1 MAPKLTRASVF
12 PEAELPDAKA
22 LLAEGRKMA
31 ETVKVG
37 ASPFLKHYG
46 VASEAAYKRQQAEA
60 GRVMTHAQIGFRD
73 PQKSRRAYAEVWDKL
88 DKAGYRVDRYGI
100 CLDWS
105 MGYPREQR
113 KNMPRGTGL
122 IMQEIED
129 WTTLTAQA
137 PVAPHYGDF
146 VIGTPAGY
154 ENTIAA
160 LLSGS
165 TSIGNLGQYFT
176 FRQPHWDDDVFTTA
190 EALKAIALTA
200 AQPVEVLIHSNM
212 DDGFASMFT
221 DLACSLGAILVETHI
236 VNGLCGG
243 NVAHCFGNTFS
254 RPYTRLAF
262 QRAAHRV
269 SSAPGTMVYGA
280 TTMYGPNHA
289 ANYAALAS
297 YLRLDA
303 YAQRTKPTGHAVNP
317 VPVTEAERIPDIE
330 EIIDVHMFANK
341 LIELEEP
348 LHSLSDDT
356 EIDAVADQ
364 IVAGGHV
371 FKDNL
376 MNGFAEAGIDT
387 DNPLEMFLA
396 IRRIGSKRLEEL
408 FGPGQPTEGRLRG
421 RTPIVRA
428 DSIEQVEDAGEGYVA
443 RMDAATRE
451 RIQKAGFR
459 ACIATTDVHE
469 YGKIL
474 VETVLRG
481 LGVEIVDG
489 GTSIDANDLAASLKD
504 HKADLVALSSYNGVA
519 LGFVSELKQEMKRQ
533 GIDLPVFIGGKL
545 NRIPDGSNTSLPVDV
560 SKEIAETGAI
570 VCPDVAVL
578 LDRLAEM
585 SRDRAA

>member
-1 MAPKLTRASVF
+1 MAPKLDRATVF
-12 PEAELPDAKA
+12 PEAELPDAA
-22 LLAEGRKMA
+22 SLLAEGRKMA

-37 ASPFLKHYG
+37 PSPFLKHYN
-46 VASEAAYKRQQAEA
+46 VSSEAEYKRQQMEA
-60 GRVMTHAQIGFRD
+60 GRVMMHAQIGFRD
-73 PQKSRRAYAEVWDKL
+73 PAKSRRAYAEVWEKL
-88 DKAGYRVDRYGI
+88 DKVGHRVDRYGI

-129 WTTLTAQA
+129 WTAMTSQA

-146 VIGTPAGY
+146 VIGTPAGF
-154 ENTIAA
+154 ENTIGA

-165 TSIGNLGQYFT
+165 TAIGNLGQYFT

-190 EALKAIALTA
+190 ESVKAIALA
-200 AQPVEVLIHSNM
+200 GAQPVEVLIHSNL

-236 VNGLCGG
+236 VDNLCGAH
-243 NVAHCFGNTFS
+243 VAHCFGNTFS

-262 QRAAHRV
+262 QRAAQRV

-289 ANYAALAS
+289 ANFAALAS

-303 YAQRTKPTGHAVNP
+303 YGQRTKPSGHAINP

-341 LIELEEP
+341 LVELEEP
-348 LHSLSDDT
+348 LHSLSDDR

-376 MNGFAEAGIDT
+376 FNGFNEAGIDT
-387 DNPLEMFLA
+387 NNPLEMFLA

-408 FGPGQPTEGRLRG
+408 FGPGKPTEGRLRG
-421 RTPIVRA
+421 RTPVVRA
-428 DSIEQVEDAGEGYVA
+428 NSIEQVEDAGEGYIA
-443 RMDAATRE
+443 RMDPAVRE
-451 RIQKAGFR
+451 RIRKAGFR
-459 ACIATTDVHE
+459 ACLATTDVHE

-474 VETVLRG
+474 VETVMRG
-481 LGVEIVDG
+481 LGVEVVDG
-489 GTSIDANDLAASLKD
+489 GTSIDPNDLAAFV
-504 HKADLVALSSYNGVA
+504 KAEKVDLIALSSYNGVA
-519 LGFVSELKQEMKRQ
+519 LGFVSDLKQEMKRH
-533 GIDLPVFIGGKL
+533 GVDLPVFVGGKL

-560 SKEIAETGAI
+560 SSELTEVGAI
-570 VCPDVAVL
+570 VCPDLAVML
-578 LDRLAEM
+578 ERLADM